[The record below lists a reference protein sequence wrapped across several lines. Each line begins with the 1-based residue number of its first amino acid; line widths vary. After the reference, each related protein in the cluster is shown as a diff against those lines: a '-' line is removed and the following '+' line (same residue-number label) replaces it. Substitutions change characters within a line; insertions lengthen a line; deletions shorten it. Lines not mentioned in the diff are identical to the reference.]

1 MFHSAVRLDSA
12 AAPASPLRAPASS
25 SHPIVLS
32 SLCAV
37 LFAAVGPAA
46 LAQTAAPPA
55 GVSTQ
60 VPVVVTGTLQPTSVQ
75 RLAADVVVIDRE
87 IIESSTADSVADLLR
102 REAGLQLSRNGDAGQ
117 PTALFIRGAA
127 SGQTVVLIDGVR
139 VGSATLGQPTFEHL
153 DLNSIERIEV
163 LRGPGSSLYGADAVG
178 GVIQIFTR
186 RGAGAPRWTAALAAG
201 RFASVQSSA
210 GLSGARG
217 ALDYAV
223 QLGHERSD
231 GVSTLR
237 PNDRFGN
244 YNPDRDGFSRSS
256 VQVQG
261 GFSPSSVQ
269 RLGVLLLQSRLT
281 NHYDASQFL
290 PPNFDQDNAP
300 DFRSE
305 GKTQLA
311 ALDWRGDLP
320 GALKAQTRVSR
331 SVDEVRSGAAVVN
344 RFKTTRD
351 QLGAQLALKLGAAG
365 QLVGALDYT
374 DEQAASSSFV
384 RNVSRTNT
392 AATLELTGASGV
404 LSWQADLRRDAPSDY
419 ADATT
424 ARLGGAWA
432 LTPALRLKLLGGSTF
447 RAPSFN
453 DLYFPGY
460 GVAGLKAETGRSLEA
475 GLAWR
480 AGNTEAGL
488 TVYRNRVRDLIGY
501 EPDRTR
507 CPTDP
512 AYDFGCARNINRAQL
527 EGATFSLTHVA
538 GPWELRSTLDAL
550 EARDLRTQ
558 ERLARRA
565 AHQGSA
571 SVLYSTGDWR
581 WGASMLQV
589 GARPD
594 GGKRLAAETTLDLQA
609 QWRVSRGVSLHAR
622 LLNATDERIEPARDY
637 QGLGRQF
644 WLGIKLEGTL

>member
-1 MFHSAVRLDSA
+1 MFRSDVRLDTA
-12 AAPASPLRAPASS
+12 AAPASPTRAPASS
-25 SHPIVLS
+25 SRPFVPSL
-32 SLCAV
+32 LCAALLATV
-37 LFAAVGPAA
+37 SSAV
-46 LAQTAAPPA
+46 LAQTAAPA
-55 GVSTQ
+55 GSVSTQ
-60 VPVVVTGTLQPTSVQ
+60 APVVITGTLQPTSVQ

-87 IIESSTADSVADLLR
+87 TIESSTADSVADLLR

-163 LRGPGSSLYGADAVG
+163 LRGPGSSLYGAAALA

-186 RGAGAPRWTAALAAG
+186 RGAGAPRWTASLAAG
-201 RFASVQSSA
+201 RFGSAQAAA
-210 GLSGARG
+210 GLSGAQG
-217 ALDYAV
+217 VLDYAV

-231 GVSTLR
+231 GVSALR

-244 YNPDRDGFSRSS
+244 YNPDRDGFSRDS

-261 GFSPSSVQ
+261 GLSPDNTQ
-269 RLGVLLLQSRLT
+269 RLGVLLMQSRLS

-290 PPNFDQDNAP
+290 PPNFDQDNTP

-305 GKTQLA
+305 GKTRLA

-320 GALKAQTRVSR
+320 GTLKAQTRVSR
-331 SVDEVRSGAAVVN
+331 SVDDVRSGAAVVN

-351 QLGAQLALKLGAAG
+351 QLSAQLALKLGPAG
-365 QLVGALDYT
+365 QLVGALEHT

-392 AATLELTGASGV
+392 AATLELTGASGA

-432 LTPALRLKLLGGSTF
+432 LTPALRIKLLGGSTF

-480 AGNTEAGL
+480 TGHTEAGL
-488 TVYRNRVRDLIGY
+488 TLYRNRVHDLIGY
-501 EPDRTR
+501 ESDRTR
-507 CPTDP
+507 CPADP
-512 AYDFGCARNINRAQL
+512 AYDFGCARNINRARL
-527 EGATFSLTHVA
+527 EGATLSVTHSA

-550 EARDLRTQ
+550 EARDERTQ
-558 ERLARRA
+558 ARLARRA

-571 SVLYSTGDWR
+571 SALYSAGDWR
-581 WGASMLQV
+581 WGASVLQV

-609 QWRVSRGVSLHAR
+609 QWRVSRGVSLQAR

-644 WLGIKLEGTL
+644 WLGIKLQGNL